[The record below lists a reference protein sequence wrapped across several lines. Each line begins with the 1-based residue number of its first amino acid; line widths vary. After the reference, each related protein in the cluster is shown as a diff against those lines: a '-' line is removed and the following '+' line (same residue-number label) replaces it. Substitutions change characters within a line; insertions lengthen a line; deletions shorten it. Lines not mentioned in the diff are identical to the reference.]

1 MDNRKALRPII
12 STEPSESPAEKFQ
25 NDVLRPIL
33 KLQHALLIQLFSQ
46 NMPPFKSKEWTEQK
60 QQITEKIQK
69 DPYLSALLSGVI
81 LGMMTPEEVTEYR
94 ENSKEYARRLKSMLL
109 QRILSHYQ
117 PLKDLP
123 I

>member
-12 STEPSESPAEKFQ
+12 STEPTESAAEKFQ

-33 KLQHALLIQLFSQ
+33 KLQHSVLIQLFSQ

-60 QQITEKIQK
+60 RQITEKIQK

-81 LGMMTPEEVTEYR
+81 LGMMTPEEIVEYG
-94 ENSKEYARRLKSMLL
+94 ENNKEYARRLKSMLL

>member
-1 MDNRKALRPII
+1 MDNRQALRPII

-33 KLQHALLIQLFSQ
+33 KLQHSVLIQLFSQ

-60 QQITEKIQK
+60 RQITEKIQK

-81 LGMMTPEEVTEYR
+81 LGMMTPEEILEYG
-94 ENSKEYARRLKSMLL
+94 ENNKEYARRLKSMLL

>member
-1 MDNRKALRPII
+1 MDNRKSLRPII
-12 STEPSESPAEKFQ
+12 STEPSESAAEKFQ

-33 KLQHALLIQLFSQ
+33 KLQHSVLIQLFSQ

-69 DPYLSALLSGVI
+69 DPYLSALLSGVV
-81 LGMMTPEEVTEYR
+81 LGMMTPDELTEYG
-94 ENSKEYARRLKSMLL
+94 ENTKEYARRMKSMLL
-109 QRILSHYQ
+109 QRVLSHYQ
-117 PLKDLP
+117 PRKDLP